1 MLPRIDGNFDCA
13 TLEMACPKFLSGFYL
28 MPHEINKLKYRVNAE
43 IAKTFLQVVL
53 CLILQPFL
61 LDK

>member
-13 TLEMACPKFLSGFYL
+13 TREMACPKFLSGFYL
-28 MPHEINKLKYRVNAE
+28 MPHEIKNLKYRANAE
-43 IAKTFLQVVL
+43 VAKTFLQVVL